1 MNNTITLRH
10 LTRNSTHVIPQNGD
24 RKLISWPYRFCDVI
38 SPYVFP
44 ITTTGTAFRLE
55 LTTLA
60 RALDAVNNTASRLRR
75 TGMQSPQHR
84 SSACAHYSLHK
95 PPSGLPYT
103 TPLDSGSGTAAQTA
117 VAEAGH
123 DGGWLQDC
131 VTTGTPPFICT
142 PRDDSYDPSH
152 GTDRY
157 CSRLLVREAR
167 RRKKTFYRVSQKTCT
182 SLNRHIDDT
191 IQDKT
196 KCISNVPRVAGNE
209 D

>member
-55 LTTLA
+55 LTTLS

-131 VTTGTPPFICT
+131 VTTGT
-142 PRDDSYDPSH
+142 
-152 GTDRY
+152 
-157 CSRLLVREAR
+157 RLLSVPHETIRTTPATGRIDTAAGYWSEKRGVA
-167 RRKKTFYRVSQKTCT
+167 KKHFTGCPKKLAQV
-182 SLNRHIDDT
+182 
-191 IQDKT
+191 
-196 KCISNVPRVAGNE
+196 
-209 D
+209 